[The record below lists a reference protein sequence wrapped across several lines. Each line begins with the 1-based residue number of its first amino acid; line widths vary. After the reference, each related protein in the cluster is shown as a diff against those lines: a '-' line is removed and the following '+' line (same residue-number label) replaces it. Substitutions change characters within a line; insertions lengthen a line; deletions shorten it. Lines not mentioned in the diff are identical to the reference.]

1 MKLFPFAIL
10 FLFAAIGFGQNRI
23 ITSNFGNLTI
33 QWDESVQKMVQAK
46 NCPTELLEEIKPEY
60 CKGSRIQLFYSKNR
74 KEAEEMLGSAKS
86 YFPELIVNLDYVSPD
101 YKVKAG
107 YFSSRENARESLKKA
122 KLKFSSSLIVDET
135 VRCSL
140 IDD

>member
-1 MKLFPFAIL
+1 MKLFPFVIL
-10 FLFAAIGFGQNRI
+10 FLFAGIGLGQNRI

-33 QWDESVQKMVQAK
+33 QWDESVQKMVQAE
-46 NCPTELLEEIKPEY
+46 NCPADPPDELKSEY
-60 CKGSRIQLFYSKNR
+60 CRGSRIQLFYSKDR
-74 KEAEEMLGSAKS
+74 KEAEEMLKSAKS

-107 YFSSRENARESLKKA
+107 YFSSRESARESLKKA

-135 VRCSL
+135 VRCSM
-140 IDD
+140 ID

>member
-1 MKLFPFAIL
+1 MKLFPFVIL
-10 FLFAAIGFGQNRI
+10 FLFAGFAFGQNRI

-33 QWDESVQKMVQAK
+33 QWDESVQKMIQAE
-46 NCPTELLEEIKPEY
+46 NCPTEQPEEIKPEY
-60 CKGSRIQLFYSKNR
+60 CRGSRIQLFYSKDR
-74 KEAEEMLGSAKS
+74 KEAEEMLKSAKS

-107 YFSSRENARESLKKA
+107 YFSSRENAQESLKKA
-122 KLKFSSSLIVDET
+122 KLRFSSSLIVDET

-140 IDD
+140 ID